1 MALWRRDQIRFDLED
16 ATTQHPVATV
26 SIETPVGRLSVIA
39 EVARLAG
46 TLMLLGLHVQSETV
60 DVNAIGPGN
69 LRLIVHAFMELMDL
83 DELVVT
89 GGFRTTGA
97 RPGRTPRE
105 RRFTRRRPA

>member
-16 ATTQHPVATV
+16 ANTQHPVAV
-26 SIETPVGRLSVIA
+26 VAIETPAGRLSVMA

-46 TLMLLGLHVQSETV
+46 TLMLLGMHVQSETV
-60 DVNAIGPGN
+60 EVNAIGPGN
-69 LRLIVHAFMELMDL
+69 LRQIVIAFMERMDL

-89 GGFRTTGA
+89 GGLRTTGA
-97 RPGRTPRE
+97 HPGRTPRE

>member
-16 ATTQHPVATV
+16 DVTHHPVAGVT
-26 SIETPVGRLSVIA
+26 IETPAGRLSVIA

-46 TLMLLGLHVQSETV
+46 TLMLLGLHVQSESV

-69 LRLIVHAFMELMDL
+69 LRLIVHAFVELMDL
-83 DELVVT
+83 YELVAT

-97 RPGRTPRE
+97 HPGRTPRE
-105 RRFTRRRPA
+105 RRFIRRRPA